1 MGVSADEARRLGAE
15 LGMRHPQSADGLKEA
30 VGGHATCRQQRV
42 WCLFGGASSEV
53 RRCKRSVVV

>member
-30 VGGHATCRQQRV
+30 VGGHATVASNAC
-42 WCLFGGASSEV
+42 GASSEV
-53 RRCKRSVVV
+53 PLRR